1 MSAEIDGKVLTELH
15 GVLGRE
21 EAKRRR
27 TFLNVYPA
35 EVLWGS
41 FVAYSC
47 LPHGHFSGG
56 EK

>member
-35 EVLWGS
+35 EVLWSS

-47 LPHGHFSGG
+47 LPHGHFSVG

>member
-27 TFLNVYPA
+27 TFLNVYP
-35 EVLWGS
+35 
-41 FVAYSC
+41 
-47 LPHGHFSGG
+47 
-56 EK
+56 